1 MEPAAAV
8 VPACSRAGLFPSTAQ
23 TRGCPLAHSTSFLP
37 ISGPQNRILSSG
49 FPALLLTEAA
59 PAFLLFPHA
68 CFFFHTRTPPDQS
81 SAKARGDAGLRGP
94 GGGAVCPQPPP
105 AAVKPHCA
113 SEAER
118 NQNRGSAC
126 GIHRRL
132 LGGGGGCLLAHRG
145 PSQRSV
151 QRGRSSCLCRG
162 VPRQPRSWAGTLTPP
177 SGSPARRRGR
187 GVSAP
192 RGMPGDLDSKAEATR
207 GPFSLGFHGSECAPG
222 KYSEGPSETH
232 RCAPKPPL
240 TSRGS
245 A

>member
-49 FPALLLTEAA
+49 FPALLLTEAV
-59 PAFLLFPHA
+59 PAFLLFLHA

-81 SAKARGDAGLRGP
+81 SAMQRGDAGLRGP
-94 GGGAVCPQPPP
+94 GGRAVCPQPPP

-132 LGGGGGCLLAHRG
+132 LGGA
-145 PSQRSV
+145 V
-151 QRGRSSCLCRG
+151 
-162 VPRQPRSWAGTLTPP
+162 SWFTAVLHSAQSKEAAPAACAEESP
-177 SGSPARRRGR
+177 DSPAAG
-187 GVSAP
+187 
-192 RGMPGDLDSKAEATR
+192 
-207 GPFSLGFHGSECAPG
+207 LG
-222 KYSEGPSETH
+222 
-232 RCAPKPPL
+232 L
-240 TSRGS
+240 
-245 A
+245 